1 MTLPKLSCRG
11 RMNDAA
17 YGVLVSMYEQRKNIS
32 EIAKKLNTSR
42 ATVRKWIDIGKPPS
56 EAKERR
62 KRSLVMQKRLK
73 ARRAIVVKLVS
84 QQETVVHTRFT
95 PVRKKRVDQKQ
106 TVRTF
111 ASAAAIARHV
121 TAVHGITMSGRTAI
135 RDLKAANFKLFS
147 PGNGPEMLHEAHVRK
162 RRVRFAR
169 SVLRMPARKRRSIM
183 FSDEKVFDSQTVSRR
198 KLWGRQAKDV
208 PPGKSVQGGP
218 KLMVLGFIART
229 SKRLIVL
236 PEGTMNSEGYQK
248 AIESYKAVIRRHLFQ
263 QDNARPHAKAMRGGW
278 FGRRKIKLLG
288 WPPYSPDLSPIE
300 TLWARVASLV
310 AARGPFGPQELEQFV
325 LEAWSEVKQSEVQ
338 RLLDT
343 FEWRL
348 RTCIEMEG
356 GLVTKTRLRQH
367 MAREKRR
374 KAQRE

>member
-1 MTLPKLSCRG
+1 MTVPKISCRG
-11 RMNDAA
+11 RMSDAA
-17 YGVLVSMYEQRKNIS
+17 YGVLVNMYGQRKNIT
-32 EIAKKLNTSR
+32 EIAKKLKTSR

-56 EAKERR
+56 QVKEPR
-62 KRSLVMQKRLK
+62 KRSLAVQKRLK
-73 ARRAIVVKLVS
+73 ARRDIVVRLIS
-84 QQETVVHTRFT
+84 QVETVVHTRFT

-121 TAVHGITMSGRTAI
+121 TAVHGIPMSGRTAI
-135 RDLKAANFKLFS
+135 RDLRAAKFKLFS
-147 PGNGPEMLHEAHVRK
+147 PGNGPEMLHLAHVRK

-169 SVLRMPARKRRSIM
+169 RVLRLSAKLRRRIM

-198 KLWGRQAKDV
+198 KQWGRQAKDV
-208 PPGKSVQGGP
+208 PTGKSVQGGP
-218 KLMVLGFIART
+218 KLMVLGFIARNA
-229 SKRLIVL
+229 KRLMVL

-248 AIESYKAVIRRHLFQ
+248 AIDSYKAVIKRHLFQ

-310 AARGPFGPQELEQFV
+310 SARGPFGPQELEQFV
-325 LEAWSEVKQSEVQ
+325 LEAWAEVKQDEVQ

-348 RTCIEMEG
+348 KTCIELG
-356 GLVTKTRLRQH
+356 GELVTKTRLRQY
-367 MAREKRR
+367 MAQEKRR
-374 KAQRE
+374 KAKRS